1 MQGKGDSK
9 GAEMTVHERE
19 MVTSL
24 CARIN
29 DEKDPYVFT
38 ELVIELEALLETLP
52 FQPPASVIS

>member
-1 MQGKGDSK
+1 
-9 GAEMTVHERE
+9 MTVHERE

-29 DEKDPYVFT
+29 DEEDPNVFT